1 MKLTILALIFAAAL
15 TAGPLTIATQQAV
28 WTNGLDTITIAP
40 VTVEGPGVVSFSF
53 AFESTSPA
61 SRTVEFSIL
70 QDATLGDSFVPIQIG
85 YAGTYQLFPT
95 GLVALSLAIAPTVV
109 PVEADQVVK
118 ILSPDIS
125 AIAAPIPIQGTV
137 PVRIVTD
144 TPEPATFA
152 FVAIGIMLLMAGSS
166 RRRTAMLQAR
176 R

>member
-166 RRRTAMLQAR
+166 RRRTAMLLAR